1 MNLPETIEQLLCQL
15 EQAGFAA
22 YAVGGCVRDAAL
34 GLQPHDYDLCTSA
47 RPEEIQTV
55 FSSMPMFLTGVKHG
69 TVSLVTT
76 LGVVEVTTF
85 RTEGGYEDNRHPD
98 WVQFLPEIT
107 GDLARRDFTIN
118 AMAYSPS
125 RGFQDPF
132 GGRAD
137 LEHGILRA
145 VGQPEARFQEDALRI
160 LRGARFAARFR
171 LTPEP
176 ATFQAMVKLRGL
188 LDQLALERVFC
199 ELDGFL
205 RSARVEDLLRFAP
218 LVTQV
223 IPELAPAI
231 HFDQRS
237 PHHALDLYRH
247 IAHVTAALPATPA
260 LRWAGLLHDVGKP
273 AAFTLDEN
281 GRGHFY
287 GHAQIGADLAEKILR
302 RLHAPNVLRERV
314 VWLIGHHMS
323 LLEPDEPKLRKQLSR
338 WGEETVWELLDL
350 EEADF
355 GGKGTGNS
363 QEGERFQQIRQM
375 LVQIQQEHPVMKR
388 EQMAIRGGDLLAMGC
403 PPGPMLGRILQTLLD
418 QVLEGRLPNCRQ
430 PLLDAAARLISQD
443 ESCLATLD
451 KNRRC
456 LGRTME

>member
-137 LEHGILRA
+137 
-145 VGQPEARFQEDALRI
+145 
-160 LRGARFAARFR
+160 
-171 LTPEP
+171 
-176 ATFQAMVKLRGL
+176 
-188 LDQLALERVFC
+188 
-199 ELDGFL
+199 
-205 RSARVEDLLRFAP
+205 
-218 LVTQV
+218 
-223 IPELAPAI
+223 
-231 HFDQRS
+231 
-237 PHHALDLYRH
+237 
-247 IAHVTAALPATPA
+247 
-260 LRWAGLLHDVGKP
+260 
-273 AAFTLDEN
+273 
-281 GRGHFY
+281 
-287 GHAQIGADLAEKILR
+287 
-302 RLHAPNVLRERV
+302 
-314 VWLIGHHMS
+314 
-323 LLEPDEPKLRKQLSR
+323 
-338 WGEETVWELLDL
+338 
-350 EEADF
+350 
-355 GGKGTGNS
+355 
-363 QEGERFQQIRQM
+363 
-375 LVQIQQEHPVMKR
+375 
-388 EQMAIRGGDLLAMGC
+388 
-403 PPGPMLGRILQTLLD
+403 
-418 QVLEGRLPNCRQ
+418 
-430 PLLDAAARLISQD
+430 
-443 ESCLATLD
+443 
-451 KNRRC
+451 
-456 LGRTME
+456 